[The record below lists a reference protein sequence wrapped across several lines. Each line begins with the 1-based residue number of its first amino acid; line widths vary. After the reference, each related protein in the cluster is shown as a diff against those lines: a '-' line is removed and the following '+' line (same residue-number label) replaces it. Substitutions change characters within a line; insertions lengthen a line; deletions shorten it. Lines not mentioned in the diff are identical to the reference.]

1 MEIKKITR
9 ISILLSLSI
18 VLSIIES
25 LIPIFNGIIPGLKIG
40 LANIAIMVALYVYG
54 IKEATFISIARIFIV
69 GLLRTGLFNITFL
82 FSLGGAIFS
91 LIFMFIFK
99 KINVFSII
107 GVSIIGSI
115 MHTTG
120 QIIVALLFIKNM
132 NILYY
137 LPILVL
143 FAIPTGILVG
153 YISKSLINNL
163 KERYWSETIF
173 VVKYL

>member
-40 LANIAIMVALYVYG
+40 LANIAIMTALYVYG

-69 GLLRTGLFNITFL
+69 GMLRTGLFNITFL
-82 FSLGGAIFS
+82 FSIGGAILS
-91 LIFMFIFK
+91 LIMMFIFK
-99 KINVFSII
+99 RIKLFSVV

-115 MHTTG
+115 FHTIG
-120 QIIVALLFIKNM
+120 QIIIALIFVKNA

-137 LPILVL
+137 LPFLIL
-143 FAIPTGILVG
+143 FAIPTGLLIG
-153 YISKSLINNL
+153 YISKQIISNFL
-163 KERYWSETIF
+163 K
-173 VVKYL
+173 KC

>member
-40 LANIAIMVALYVYG
+40 LANIAIMTALYVYG

-69 GLLRTGLFNITFL
+69 GMLRTGLFNITFL
-82 FSLGGAIFS
+82 FSIGGAILS
-91 LIFMFIFK
+91 LIMMFIFK
-99 KINVFSII
+99 RIKLFSVV

-115 MHTTG
+115 FHTIG
-120 QIIVALLFIKNM
+120 QIIIALIFVKNA

-137 LPILVL
+137 LPFLIL
-143 FAIPTGILVG
+143 FAIPTGLLIG
-153 YISKSLINNL
+153 YISKQIISNFL
-163 KERYWSETIF
+163 KKCW
-173 VVKYL
+173 